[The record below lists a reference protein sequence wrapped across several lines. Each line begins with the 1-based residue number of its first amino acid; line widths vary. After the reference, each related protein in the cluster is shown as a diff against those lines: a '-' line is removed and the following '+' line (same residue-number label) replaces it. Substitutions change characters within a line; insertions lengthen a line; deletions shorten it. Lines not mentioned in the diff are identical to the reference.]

1 MKMYSIIVLRY
12 GMASL
17 NVVSLLSDGQ
27 IMLDKKV
34 ISYCYMF
41 EQLVQTLCIQIAMK
55 ISNSSVDWN
64 LEVELLIPTLIPIPK
79 RI

>member
-41 EQLVQTLCIQIAMK
+41 EQLV
-55 ISNSSVDWN
+55 
-64 LEVELLIPTLIPIPK
+64 
-79 RI
+79 